1 MFSGLSN
8 YLKKILP
15 KRLFYR
21 ALLIVAIPVLV
32 LQLVITIV
40 FFDSLWIKT
49 NKGMTR
55 TLVNEISTFIEA
67 YESEQENK
75 QELLDL
81 FSIFLDL
88 NIEFTNNEKLQNTDT
103 ERWFS
108 PIDRT
113 LRRELKSKFGLNEYW
128 FDTTSYK
135 ELIDLRI
142 KYEDGYF
149 KFLVPKDRVAS
160 SSARIFALWITVPA
174 IIMVIISLIFLKNQT
189 RPITNLARAAERFG
203 KGENI
208 EEFKPSGA
216 LEIRQAGHEFDKM
229 RKRIE
234 RHINQRTEMLS
245 GISHDLRTPLT
256 RMKLQLAFIKDKET
270 VNKLTEDINEMEK
283 MLNEYLQFTSSS
295 YVEKDEM
302 FNLSELISEVI
313 EKYNNENISQNL
325 FNGVN
330 NAFAE
335 KAGDGVNILT
345 KEVDTLPNIAKNYSE
360 ENVSWVAVGDENY
373 GEGSSREHAA
383 MEPRFRGCKVVL
395 VKSFA
400 RIHEANLKKQGIL
413 PLVFEDKNDYEKI
426 EQFDKMT
433 IGSLKDIAVDT
444 PVEIILEKENGETE
458 TIEANHSLSEDQIAW
473 FFAGSA
479 LNYIKSK

>member
-8 YLKKILP
+8 FLKNILP

-21 ALLIVAIPVLV
+21 ALLIVAVPVLV
-32 LQLVITIV
+32 LQLVITVV

-55 TLVNEISTFIEA
+55 ALINEINLFVEVYDNEKI
-67 YESEQENK
+67 NK
-75 QELLDL
+75 DELKNL
-81 FSIFLDL
+81 FSLFIDL
-88 NIEFTNNEKLQNTDT
+88 NIELVTNKNIENRYT

-113 LRRELKSKFGLNEYW
+113 LRRELKSNFGTEEFW

-142 KYEDGYF
+142 KYQDGYF
-149 KFLVPKDRVAS
+149 KFLVPKDRVTS

-174 IIMVIISLIFLKNQT
+174 FIMVIISLIFLKNQT

-203 KGENI
+203 KGEDT

-229 RKRIE
+229 RKRIL
-234 RHINQRTEMLS
+234 RHLNQRTEMLS

-256 RMKLQLAFIKDKET
+256 RMKLQIAFIEDKDLAT
-270 VNKLTEDINEMEK
+270 KLAEDINEMEK

-302 FNLSELISEVI
+302 FNLSELIDQVVN
-313 EKYNNENISQNL
+313 KYNNKNIENDLTPRVYINGRKNLINRCLNNIIDNALKYGGKVKIKIHKKNTNL
-325 FNGVN
+325 FITIDD
-330 NAFAE
+330 
-335 KAGDGVNILT
+335 DGPGIPN
-345 KEVDTLPNIAKNYSE
+345 KEH
-360 ENVSWVAVGDENY
+360 ENVFKPFYKIDKGRADSKSSVGLGLSIASDIIRSH
-373 GEGSSREHAA
+373 GGSIT
-383 MEPRFRGCKVVL
+383 L
-395 VKSFA
+395 
-400 RIHEANLKKQGIL
+400 
-413 PLVFEDKNDYEKI
+413 D
-426 EQFDKMT
+426 
-433 IGSLKDIAVDT
+433 
-444 PVEIILEKENGETE
+444 
-458 TIEANHSLSEDQIAW
+458 
-473 FFAGSA
+473 
-479 LNYIKSK
+479 KSKMNGLSVKIFLPV

>member
-8 YLKKILP
+8 FLKDILP

-21 ALLIVAIPVLV
+21 ALLIVAVPVLV
-32 LQLVITIV
+32 LQLVITVV

-55 TLVNEISTFIEA
+55 ALINEINLFVEVYGNEKT
-67 YESEQENK
+67 NK
-75 QELLDL
+75 DELKNL
-81 FSIFLDL
+81 FSLFIDL
-88 NIEFTNNEKLQNTDT
+88 NIELVKNKNLENRYT

-113 LRRELKSKFGLNEYW
+113 LRRELKSSFGTEEFW

-142 KYEDGYF
+142 RYKDGYF

-203 KGENI
+203 KGEDI
-208 EEFKPSGA
+208 DEFRPSGA

-229 RKRIE
+229 RKRIL
-234 RHINQRTEMLS
+234 RHLNQRTEMLS

-256 RMKLQLAFIKDKET
+256 RMKLQIAFIKDKDLAT
-270 VNKLTEDINEMEK
+270 KLAEDINEMEK

-302 FNLSELISEVI
+302 FNLSELIEEIVI
-313 EKYNNENISQNL
+313 KYNNENIQKNL
-325 FNGVN
+325 LPRIYINGRKNLINRCLN
-330 NAFAE
+330 NIIDNALKYGNKVQIKMSKE
-335 KAGDGVNILT
+335 NTNILIIIDDDGSGIPK
-345 KEVDTLPNIAKNYSE
+345 KEY
-360 ENVSWVAVGDENY
+360 ENVFKPFYKIDKGRADSKSSVGLGLSIASDI
-373 GEGSSREHAA
+373 
-383 MEPRFRGCKVVL
+383 
-395 VKSFA
+395 VKSHGGN
-400 RIHEANLKKQGIL
+400 IVL
-413 PLVFEDKNDYEKI
+413 D
-426 EQFDKMT
+426 
-433 IGSLKDIAVDT
+433 
-444 PVEIILEKENGETE
+444 
-458 TIEANHSLSEDQIAW
+458 
-473 FFAGSA
+473 
-479 LNYIKSK
+479 KSKMNGLSVKIFLPV

>member
-8 YLKKILP
+8 FFKKVLP

-21 ALLIVAIPVLV
+21 ALLIVAVPVITI
-32 LQLVITIV
+32 QLIITIV

-55 TLVNEISTFIEA
+55 TLVNEISAFVEA
-67 YESEQENK
+67 YQKEENDK
-75 QELLDL
+75 QEVTNL
-81 FSIFLDL
+81 FSLFLDL
-88 NIEFTNNEKLQNTDT
+88 NIELVVDEKLSDQNK

-113 LRRELKSKFGLNEYW
+113 LRRELKSKFSPEIFW
-128 FDTTSYK
+128 FNTTNYK
-135 ELIDLRI
+135 ELVDLRI

-149 KFLVPKDRVAS
+149 KFLVPKDRVTS
-160 SSARIFALWITVPA
+160 TSARIFALWITVPA

-203 KGENI
+203 KGEDI

-234 RHINQRTEMLS
+234 RHLNQRTEMLS

-256 RMKLQLAFIKDKET
+256 RMKLQLAFLKDKDA
-270 VNKLTEDINEMEK
+270 VDKLTDDINEMEK

-302 FNLSELISEVI
+302 FNLSELIEEI
-313 EKYNNENISQNL
+313 IKKYNNKNISHNLIPRIYINGRKNLINRSLNNLIDNGLKYANKVELSLTKKNTNL
-325 FNGVN
+325 FIIIDD
-330 NAFAE
+330 
-335 KAGDGVNILT
+335 DGPGIPK
-345 KEVDTLPNIAKNYSE
+345 KEH
-360 ENVSWVAVGDENY
+360 ENVFKPFYKMDKGRNDSKSSVGLGLSIASDII
-373 GEGSSREHAA
+373 
-383 MEPRFRGCKVVL
+383 
-395 VKSFA
+395 KSHGGN
-400 RIHEANLKKQGIL
+400 I
-413 PLVFEDKNDYEKI
+413 
-426 EQFDKMT
+426 M
-433 IGSLKDIAVDT
+433 
-444 PVEIILEKENGETE
+444 LEKSKFNGLRVK
-458 TIEANHSLSEDQIAW
+458 IFLPI
-473 FFAGSA
+473 
-479 LNYIKSK
+479 